1 MRKRMNAQETTETL
15 NEQEGTENQTQGK
28 GLLQRWRNADP
39 VRRFTWTLI
48 TLIVLLFI
56 WYIAADRVAPWT
68 DQARVQGWIVP
79 ITPKVSGK
87 VKEVTVFQDQEVKAG
102 DLLAVIDPVPYELAL
117 RRAEAA
123 LTLAGQDI
131 GAATATVET
140 ASAGVVESKAKL
152 DEYEVQ
158 LARLESLSSKGA
170 ISKAQLDS
178 ARAERDKASAQLRKA
193 RAELEKAKQELGI
206 QGEENPRMK
215 DALATLGQAQIDL
228 NETKIKAPADGGIT
242 NLKIDKGYYAKAGS
256 PLMTFAA
263 FDDVWIQANFREN
276 SVGNIRIGDPVD
288 IILDMLPGRIIKG
301 TVTSKA
307 FAVKQPTGGMTGDVI
322 SVKGNSGWL
331 RDAQRFPVLIKFDDE
346 SAYGYRMSGGQ
357 ADVQVYTQESN
368 WLMNGLGWL
377 WIRFLSLMSYVY

>member
-1 MRKRMNAQETTETL
+1 MSENNTSDTGVAQEAVD
-15 NEQEGTENQTQGK
+15 EQKQSK
-28 GLLQRWRNADP
+28 GLLDRWRNADP

-48 TLIVLLFI
+48 TLIVLLFF

-79 ITPKVSGK
+79 ISPKVSGK
-87 VKEVTVFQDQEVKAG
+87 VKEVTVVQDQEVKAG

-117 RRAEAA
+117 QRAEAA
-123 LTLAGQDI
+123 VTLAGQDI
-131 GAATATVET
+131 GAATAAVET
-140 ASAGVVESKAKL
+140 AVAGVVEAKAKL

-158 LARLESLSSKGA
+158 LARLESIGKKGA

-178 ARAERDKASAQLRKA
+178 ARAEREKASAQLSKA
-193 RAELEKAKQELGI
+193 RGELERAKQALGI
-206 QGEENPRMK
+206 QGDENPRMK
-215 DALATLGQAQIDL
+215 DALAALGQAQIDL
-228 NETKIKAPADGGIT
+228 KGTKIKAPADGGIT

-256 PLMTFAA
+256 PLMTFVA

-276 SVGNIRIGDPVD
+276 SVGNIQVGDPVD
-288 IILDMLPGRIIKG
+288 ISLDMLPGRILKG

-322 SVKGNSGWL
+322 SVKGSSGWL

-346 SAYGYRMSGGQ
+346 SGYGYRMSGGQ

-377 WIRFLSLMSYVY
+377 WIRFMSLMSYVY